1 MISILQFNVKTQG
14 NYITPTNSNITYTP
28 SKNSEEPA
36 EVNTE
41 ASVGISLGTDIFIT
55 PNIRFTIDDVKDFIS
70 KTPIKDIKNIKDYKK
85 IFVSIELFKKFI
97 NYLKMTNAFQILT
110 VKNSIN
116 YKMLDNNNNNNN
128 NNKLLELKKKLNLS
142 NKEIEKLYTIIKS
155 IFTKFINESL
165 KKIKLLQNN
174 INNYNLT
181 IKEIIN
187 KIQVTDNKDILTKYE
202 EDLFKKSKDIVITQ
216 NNIIKTYY
224 NIIKAVEFFNEERN
238 KIIVEK
244 KKFIEE
250 KNEIIRDN
258 QDTIKKMNVIRD
270 KSIIDE
276 IKKHITNTTNEV
288 KRATNEIKS
297 LISLIQ
303 KGLNSIKLYENNIK
317 NEENLMNEEKKSLLM
332 KTNKKLEKSQIAL
345 KEFNNKKQE
354 LTLKLR
360 TSEIEKKKYDNEITI
375 LIQEQKNEQA
385 INNTYITLI
394 ATLNEKFDKNS
405 PLMFS
410 DNKVKIIYDY
420 NNNLIIKETLNKA
433 QIQEKID
440 RLTVNIYNEIKK
452 YILNNNIRVIK
463 DVFFSYK
470 KPFIINSKKYII
482 YKIRDISRGFIE
494 DLSFK
499 DEKNKIEGKY
509 SFTIELTIARNDGKI
524 INIDFMNLSCID
536 KAKNLQSETNKLF
549 DMSSN
554 YITGIMKPI
563 ILSESNKPTDAIPR
577 TAISVGGQTKIQNHK
592 LVKKIN
598 SRKTRKTRKTMKTM
612 KKMKTRKN

>member
-1 MISILQFNVKTQG
+1 
-14 NYITPTNSNITYTP
+14 
-28 SKNSEEPA
+28 
-36 EVNTE
+36 
-41 ASVGISLGTDIFIT
+41 
-55 PNIRFTIDDVKDFIS
+55 
-70 KTPIKDIKNIKDYKK
+70 
-85 IFVSIELFKKFI
+85 
-97 NYLKMTNAFQILT
+97 
-110 VKNSIN
+110 
-116 YKMLDNNNNNNN
+116 
-128 NNKLLELKKKLNLS
+128 
-142 NKEIEKLYTIIKS
+142 
-155 IFTKFINESL
+155 
-165 KKIKLLQNN
+165 
-174 INNYNLT
+174 
-181 IKEIIN
+181 
-187 KIQVTDNKDILTKYE
+187 
-202 EDLFKKSKDIVITQ
+202 
-216 NNIIKTYY
+216 
-224 NIIKAVEFFNEERN
+224 
-238 KIIVEK
+238 
-244 KKFIEE
+244 
-250 KNEIIRDN
+250 
-258 QDTIKKMNVIRD
+258 MNVIRD

-288 KRATNEIKS
+288 KKSTNEIKS
-297 LISLIQ
+297 LNSLIQ

-332 KTNKKLEKSQIAL
+332 KTNKKLEKSQFAL

-420 NNNLIIKETLNKA
+420 NNNLIIKETLNKG

-440 RLTVNIYNEIKK
+440 RLI
-452 YILNNNIRVIK
+452 
-463 DVFFSYK
+463 F

-563 ILSESNKPTDAIPR
+563 ILSESNKPTATIPR
-577 TAISVGGQTKIQNHK
+577 TAISVGGQKKIQNHK

-612 KKMKTRKN
+612 KTMKTRKN